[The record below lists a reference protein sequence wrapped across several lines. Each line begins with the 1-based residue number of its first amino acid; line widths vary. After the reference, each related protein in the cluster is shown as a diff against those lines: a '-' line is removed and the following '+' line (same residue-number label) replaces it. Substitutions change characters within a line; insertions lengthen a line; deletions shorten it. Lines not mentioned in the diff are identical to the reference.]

1 MSGRRVVL
9 EESMKN
15 RARSLVRIG
24 FLMLFLVL
32 LIPGAAQAKKT
43 DSYIIKINKLQNTVT
58 VYKKRKA
65 IKAFPCSTGRITP
78 TGTFRIQQRMRWH
91 VLLVMDNIAAVFIR
105 VFCFIRS
112 GITSRIR
119 EHCPIAVTIGLER
132 WHRMDAFV

>member
-1 MSGRRVVL
+1 
-9 EESMKN
+9 MKN

>member
-1 MSGRRVVL
+1 
-9 EESMKN
+9 MKN

-24 FLMLFLVL
+24 FLMLFLAL
-32 LIPGAAQAKKT
+32 LIPGTAQAKKT
-43 DSYIIKINKLQNTVT
+43 AKKKTDSYVIKINKLQNTVT

-91 VLLVMDNIAAVFIR
+91 VLKGPCYGQYNIAAVFIR

-112 GITSRIR
+112 GITNRIR
-119 EHCPIAVTIGLER
+119 EHCPIAVTIGSER